1 MPPPS
6 PIPPLPLL
14 PSFAMELLSFA
25 ALLRACARSRA
36 PPPCRAQQATPPD
49 ARPRT
54 PHAHAFDDGERERRR
69 RAAGRQGGAQ
79 SRQRH
84 RPAVGAC
91 VMDGMFAANQRA
103 VPAGAA
109 TAGGSQRRPPYSRKQ
124 ERNGGRA
131 WAAGGS
137 SRALGRRVPAAQ
149 RGPAPALATSR
160 RAGAHVAAARAGRQ
174 AQAQTG
180 VCVVGVFLFSPE

>member
-14 PSFAMELLSFA
+14 PSFAMGLLSFA

-36 PPPCRAQQATPPD
+36 PPPCRARQATPPD

-124 ERNGGRA
+124 ERTTA
-131 WAAGGS
+131 V
-137 SRALGRRVPAAQ
+137 ALGRLAAPQGRSEGGFLPRSGAQ
-149 RGPAPALATSR
+149 RPPLRPAGGQGLMWLRRGP
-160 RAGAHVAAARAGRQ
+160 GAKRKRKLG
-174 AQAQTG
+174 
-180 VCVVGVFLFSPE
+180 CVVGVFLFSPE